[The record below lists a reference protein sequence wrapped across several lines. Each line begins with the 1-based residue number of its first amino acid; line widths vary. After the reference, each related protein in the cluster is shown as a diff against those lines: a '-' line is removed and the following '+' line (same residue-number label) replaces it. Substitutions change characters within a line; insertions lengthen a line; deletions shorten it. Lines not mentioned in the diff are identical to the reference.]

1 LAIFNP
7 FDLGIKVTEI
17 SVKIGMEWKAM
28 SEEQQKVWKTK
39 AQTQKFEYDLQM
51 YDYKRDKVGEDD
63 DKKKSK

>member
-1 LAIFNP
+1 MAIFNP